1 VTGIADLFLALVGL
15 QLQQMSCAM
24 KRASANELDEAAR
37 VLDPEAVEGA
47 RSATARGCEELLR
60 WADLFAE
67 RLDKIGDADLHKFA
81 RALALCQMGHLPTR
95 PETCPFCL
103 QYLPLQCMGCSY
115 AQTHGRCEDQLSAFS
130 RFIEDFTDLGK
141 AIYQDTGP
149 LSIQPA
155 QARIVLQS
163 SIFASSNA
171 ARGLLRDL
179 PHASSR
185 QLMDLKAAYLAG
197 MIDLLPIS
205 PLGREVEEKRSK
217 VRETLKS
224 YW

>member
-1 VTGIADLFLALVGL
+1 MT
-15 QLQQMSCAM
+15 
-24 KRASANELDEAAR
+24 RASANELDEAAR
-37 VLDPEAVEGA
+37 ALDPAAVEGA
-47 RSATARGCEELLR
+47 KSGTARGCEELLS
-60 WADLFAE
+60 WAE
-67 RLDKIGDADLHKFA
+67 RFAATLEKIGDADLHKFA
-81 RALALCQMGHLPTR
+81 RALALCQMGYLPAR

-103 QYLPLQCMGCSY
+103 QYLPKRCRGCGY

-130 RFIEDFTDLGK
+130 RFIEAFTDLGK

-155 QARIVLQS
+155 RARVVLQW
-163 SIFASSNA
+163 SISASSNA
-171 ARGLLRDL
+171 ARGLLGDL
-179 PHASSR
+179 PSASSR

-197 MIDLLPIS
+197 MIDLLPAS
-205 PLGREVEEKRSK
+205 LLGRDVEEKRSK